1 MWRPHQLPRTISAG
15 TARCVSERVPAG
27 MCPAAMK
34 WIRGIYSASSYLYTQ
49 AFKIDPNLQAGAGS
63 RRSDATHKAPLQRLR
78 FPFSILAGNSAA
90 ALEPGRCSAAWR
102 CRRTPRR
109 GRERASTARV
119 VAGRHRIASTSRN
132 EFPPRREEP
141 ESPGRDMRCRRRVA
155 GGQARPQRA
164 SVSGSASARQP
175 GQGWGWDGAGGQ
187 AAQQPASGHG
197 IRPARPASWGGAR
210 ARVSTGDAKFGGI
223 RSYCGRYCS
232 KEGDG

>member
-34 WIRGIYSASSYLYTQ
+34 WIRGMYSASSYLYTQ

-90 ALEPGRCSAAWR
+90 ALEPGRCS
-102 CRRTPRR
+102 RRTPRR
-109 GRERASTARV
+109 GRERLDRAR
-119 VAGRHRIASTSRN
+119 
-132 EFPPRREEP
+132 RRRP

-187 AAQQPASGHG
+187 AAQVPDWRRGQRRLVATASD
-197 IRPARPASWGGAR
+197 RPAGERGVGAR
-210 ARVSTGDAKFGGI
+210 QYGARQI
-223 RSYCGRYCS
+223 RREPESLWALLW
-232 KEGDG
+232 EGDG